1 MILLPNQFT
10 VRGKKLQF
18 RMTNFWETLQKPIFA
33 LAPMEDVTDTSFRE
47 VVARIADPHFLH
59 ILFTE
64 FTSVDGMNHPVGKIR
79 VGERLYLSKSE
90 KEILEHK
97 KIRLIAQ
104 IWGKK
109 PELFYKISREI
120 TEEYDF
126 DGLDI
131 NMGCPVKNVVK
142 NGCCSA
148 LINEPTLAKEIILAT
163 MEATHLPV
171 SVKTR
176 TGIKSHD
183 TENWIGHLMETKPA
197 AIILHGRTQKQQSDG
212 MADWEEIARGARV
225 RDQINPKTRFLGNG
239 DVVSVEH
246 GTELVE
252 KYGLDGVM
260 IGRGI
265 FHNPWFFDPKQQ
277 LPGKMDKLSQLLMHT
292 QLFEQN
298 WGGKKNMS
306 ILNRF
311 FKIYTNDFVGA
322 AKLRAELMEVK
333 TFEEVYRIV
342 GAELES
348 DSI

>member
-1 MILLPNQFT
+1 M
-10 VRGKKLQF
+10 G
-18 RMTNFWETLQKPIFA
+18 NFWETLQKPIFA

-47 VVARIADPHFLH
+47 VVARLADLQYLN
-59 ILFTE
+59 ILYTE
-64 FTSVDGMNHPVGKIR
+64 FTSIDGMNHPVGKIR
-79 VGERLYLSKSE
+79 VGERLLVSE
-90 KEILEHK
+90 SERKLLK
-97 KIRLIAQ
+97 QKNIRLIAQ

-109 PELFYKISREI
+109 PELFSKIAREI

-148 LINEPTLAKEIILAT
+148 LINEPSLAKEIILAT
-163 MEATHLPV
+163 KEATHLPV

-183 TENWIGHLMETKPA
+183 TEDWISHLMETRPA

-212 MADWEEIARGARV
+212 LADWEEIAKGARV
-225 RDQINPKTRFLGNG
+225 CKLINPETKFLGNG
-239 DVVSVEH
+239 DVTSVKH
-246 GTELVE
+246 GEELIE

-265 FHNPWFFDPKQQ
+265 FSDPWFFNPSHQ
-277 LPGKMDKLSQLLMHT
+277 LPTKSDKLSQLLIHT
-292 QLFEQN
+292 RLFEQN
-298 WGGKKNMS
+298 WAGRKNMN

-311 FKIYTNDFVGA
+311 FKIYTNDFAGA
-322 AKLRAELMEVK
+322 AKLRAELMEAK
-333 TFEEVYRIV
+333 SFAEVYTIV
-342 GAELES
+342 GKEQNSLK
-348 DSI
+348 

>member
-1 MILLPNQFT
+1 MS
-10 VRGKKLQF
+10 
-18 RMTNFWETLQKPIFA
+18 NFWETLQNPFFA

-47 VVARIADPHFLH
+47 VIARIADPQFLQ
-59 ILFTE
+59 ILYTE

-79 VGERLYLSKSE
+79 VGERLVVSE
-90 KEILEHK
+90 SERELLKQK
-97 KIRLIAQ
+97 NIRLIAQ

-148 LINEPTLAKEIILAT
+148 LINEPILAKEIIMAT

-171 SVKTR
+171 SIKTR

-212 MADWEEIARGARV
+212 LADWEEIARGARV

-252 KYGLDGVM
+252 KYKLDGVM

-265 FHNPWFFDPKQQ
+265 FHNPWFFDPKRKS
-277 LPGKMDKLSQLLMHT
+277 PKKKDKLSQLLIHT
-292 QLFEQN
+292 RLFEQN
-298 WGGKKNMS
+298 WSGKKNMN

-311 FKIYTNDFVGA
+311 FKIYTNDFADA
-322 AKLRAELMEVK
+322 AKLRSELMEAK

-342 GAELES
+342 GAELHL
-348 DSI
+348 